1 MAIHSV
7 EVFIVVDAD
16 GNYSVGTSEESA
28 ADDYANNVS
37 ENAAMGRRAVKVTIN
52 VPVPES
58 LEIEVDVPE
67 VEESEP
73 TVTVA

>member
-1 MAIHSV
+1 MAMHSV

-16 GNYSVGTSEESA
+16 GQYVVGTSEDAVSEAYDNDIGTSA
-28 ADDYANNVS
+28 ATC
-37 ENAAMGRRAVKVTIN
+37 RRVVKVTIN
-52 VPVPES
+52 VTVPES